1 MTVLYKK
8 CRRFSHFADDPNKRE
23 LLRITMSLREANKI
37 SQSLGKPIVSL
48 KLVYF
53 IMWHLFFELCPNPG
67 FDVIQIYWRLISDIH

>member
-8 CRRFSHFADDPNKRE
+8 CRRFSHVADDPNKRE

-53 IMWHLFFELCPNPG
+53 IMWHLFFKLCPNPG
-67 FDVIQIYWRLISDIH
+67 FDIIQIYWRLISDIH